1 MSIQN
6 PKINIAIESLVKRLV
21 ENVPGEDY
29 EDTEERRENAKDFVR
44 EVLSR

>member
-6 PKINIAIESLVKRLV
+6 PKVNNAIDSLVKRLV

-29 EDTEERRENAKDFVR
+29 EDTDERRGNAKDFVR
-44 EVLSR
+44 EMLSR